1 MKRLKIFSWI
11 IFIALA
17 IVIALNYQFIFDFTR
32 GLFYSPSPEM
42 ASIRESLDLS
52 SRGEIL
58 FNASMPEL
66 NSEEEF
72 NENCHSYDEV
82 ETILGC
88 YTMQKIY
95 VYDIKDKELNGIVEL
110 TSAHELLHAV
120 YERMSIS
127 ERDGL
132 RELLE
137 AVYKDNLETLEDEI
151 GAYESA
157 EQLEEI
163 YVRAGTE
170 IKKLPEELE
179 AHYGKIFN
187 DRKKVVKYYEGYNG
201 VFKKYEAEMTNIKAK
216 LDELGGVINEKNEE
230 YARKVDELNARI
242 DAFNNCAD
250 SPGCFS
256 TDTEFYNKRE
266 ELLREVILI
275 DSLYDEIDGLIEQYN
290 VNVDDYNDN
299 VLIIERFQDIINSHV
314 RVEDINN

>member
-1 MKRLKIFSWI
+1 MKRLKVFSWI
-11 IFIALA
+11 LFIALA
-17 IVIALNYQFIFDFTR
+17 IVIALNYQLIFDFTR
-32 GLFYSPSPEM
+32 GLFYTPSPEM

-66 NSEEEF
+66 NTEEEF
-72 NENCHSYDEV
+72 NENCYSYDEK

-88 YTMQKIY
+88 YTAQRIY
-95 VYDIKDKELNGIVEL
+95 VYDINEKELNGIVEQ
-110 TSAHELLHAV
+110 TAAHELLHAV

-127 ERDGL
+127 ERDRL
-132 RELLE
+132 REVLE
-137 AVYKDNLETLEDEI
+137 GVYKDNLGILEDEI

-187 DRKKVVKYYEGYNG
+187 DRQKIVKYYDGYVG
-201 VFKKYEAEMTNIKAK
+201 VFKKYEAEMASIGAE
-216 LDELGGVINEKNEE
+216 LEELGKTIDGKNEE
-230 YARKVDELNARI
+230 YAREIEALNMSI
-242 DAFNNCAD
+242 DAFNDCANT
-250 SPGCFS
+250 PGCFNS
-256 TDTEFYNKRE
+256 DAEFYNRRE
-266 ELLREVILI
+266 ELLREKSGI
-275 DSLYDEIDGLIEQYN
+275 DALYDEIDKLIEQYN
-290 VNVDDYNDN
+290 KNVDDYNGN